1 MVEYSAGIVTA
12 YGAAVR
18 GGYTGTYEEFC
29 RQQAQ
34 YADNAEAVEQAKQTA
49 VSNAQVAYNAAQTAD
64 QANTQAQAA
73 STAAQSASQLAGQSA
88 QDAQTAESNASTHAQ
103 NAASAAGS
111 AQASAAAA
119 QAVKDSIPSDY
130 TELSSDVTQL
140 KADLDAKVDLPSN
153 GYGTSGKVLRS
164 TETGTEWAEV
174 GQPTDEQTADA
185 VSGWLDEHPEAT
197 TTVQDESLT
206 ESKFSNALKL
216 SAIKDYV
223 TPQMFGA
230 VGDGIADDTAAFL
243 QACASG
249 SIIFVSGC
257 KIGNASVSGKRII
270 SDGMILSGKLSV
282 NNTEL
287 TGNITVNG
295 GSIEVNGDGSSYRDD
310 TNIHDCRF
318 VIQSC
323 QNLLT
328 LTGTLYNVRFCKN
341 TVVGRCSSH
350 VIYFETNTWI
360 TYTYIIDNFLGTC
373 YEPIAMNATNSS
385 NSGIAGIRIINT
397 FAQKTGNGVAKFL
410 RTNCT
415 GNVFLINSFMYDIS
429 SDGDTQVYIERT
441 EGNASRKFNIVMQGG
456 PSVDNVQESIFAMDS
471 NGREGIDLFGEVTQ
485 VLYQQNAYSVMPIPN
500 THNRGFAVNPT
511 GYAGYGYGFFSQ
523 YGSPIRYGITTKFG
537 TANTSKSDEAFIGCA
552 TPNGISGAKVLM
564 MGYRT
569 SDDTTWQNFTYIPK
583 EQNAYVS
590 SKAEIDAYGSGH
602 PLFHKNLKK
611 IVIKYGLK
619 YYDAMGTDIT
629 SQIT

>member
-1 MVEYSAGIVTA
+1 MSLYSDLNDVLTPYAQRIKGL
-12 YGAAVR
+12 AA
-18 GGYTGTYEEFC
+18 
-29 RQQAQ
+29 A
-34 YADNAEAVEQAKQTA
+34 NAE
-49 VSNAQVAYNAAQTAD
+49 
-64 QANTQAQAA
+64 
-73 STAAQSASQLAGQSA
+73 
-88 QDAQTAESNASTHAQ
+88 
-103 NAASAAGS
+103 
-111 AQASAAAA
+111 
-119 QAVKDSIPSDY
+119 I
-130 TELSSDVTQL
+130 
-140 KADLDAKVDLPSN
+140 KADLGELEESTLPKPPTN
-153 GYGTSGKVLRS
+153 PTGASGQILRS
-164 TETGTEWAEV
+164 KGNGQTEWADV

-197 TTVQDESLT
+197 TTVQNESLT
-206 ESKFSNALKL
+206 DSKFSNALKL
-216 SAIKDYV
+216 LTIKDYV

-230 VGDGIADDTAAFL
+230 VGDGITDDTTAFL

-257 KIGNASVSGKRII
+257 KIGNASVSGKKIV
-270 SDGMILSGKLSV
+270 SDGMILSGKLSI

-318 VIQSC
+318 YIQNC
-323 QNLLT
+323 QTLLT
-328 LTGTLYNVRFCKN
+328 LTGTLYNVRFYNN

-350 VIYFETNTWI
+350 VIYFETSTWI
-360 TYTYIIDNFLGTC
+360 TYTYISDNFLGTC
-373 YEPIAMNATNSS
+373 YEPIAINATNSS

-441 EGNASRKFNIVMQGG
+441 EGNANRKFNIVMQGG
-456 PSVDNVQESIFAMDS
+456 PSVDNVQDSIFAQDS
-471 NGREGIDLFGEVTQ
+471 NGRSGIDLFCEVTQ

-511 GYAGYGYGFFSQ
+511 GAAGYGYGFFSQ
-523 YGSPIRYGITTKFG
+523 YGSPIRYGFTTKFG

-611 IVIKYGLK
+611 IVIKYGTK